1 MNILSPAQC
10 RAARAL
16 LNWSQPDLA
25 TRADVHVQ
33 TISNFEKEQ
42 SSPSKTTLEK
52 LCGILEDEG
61 IIFLGEDGVRMRQ
74 LPVRQ
79 YQGTDG
85 FRAFMDDLYTT
96 MNKHGGEMCLLNSH
110 PDLWIKWL
118 GGRDWYENVHQPR
131 MEAIS
136 DRIHLRITTFE
147 GNTNFLAKHFAEYRV
162 VPETMWNDN
171 GFYCFADR
179 IALMNFT
186 DKNVEIFVIK
196 NRKFAETF
204 RFLFNLYWDKHATGP
219 GIGKPRPQTP
229 LPGKPA
235 KTKKK

>member
-85 FRAFMDDLYTT
+85 FRAFMDDLYSA
-96 MNKHGGEMCLLNSH
+96 MNKHGGDMCLLNSH
-110 PDLWIKWL
+110 PDLWLKWL
-118 GGRDWYENVHQPR
+118 GKDWYLNVHQPR
-131 MEAIS
+131 MES
-136 DRIHLRITTFE
+136 LGDRIHLRITTYK
-147 GNTNFLAKHFAEYRV
+147 GNTNFLAAKFAEYRA
-162 VPETMWNDN
+162 VPETMWNEN
-171 GFYCFADR
+171 AFYCFADR

-186 DKNVEIFVIK
+186 DKNIEIFVIK
-196 NRKFAETF
+196 QRKFAETF
-204 RFLFNLYWDKHATGP
+204 RFLFNLYWEKYSEGP
-219 GIGKPRPQTP
+219 GIGATP
-229 LPGKPA
+229 VEKSPSGTV
-235 KTKKK
+235 KTKTK